1 MIAAGGE
8 THDLP
13 STSEVLGKLADRQ
26 VLDEDTEQPLVERM
40 REIQFFAAPNRSE
53 PRLRHQEQHR
63 LAAARPPA
71 PPALP
76 RGNSAVRNEI
86 EENLIFPAVIRQ
98 PVAQGDRVGIVGA
111 RMAQKDARHA
121 SRLETPR
128 APESDYKDTCGR
140 LSR

>member
-53 PRLRHQEQHR
+53 PRLGPQEQPPP
-63 LAAARPPA
+63 AAARPLVQRA
-71 PPALP
+71 LPALA
-76 RGNSAVRNEI
+76 RGNAALRIEI

-98 PVAQGDRVGIVGA
+98 P
-111 RMAQKDARHA
+111 
-121 SRLETPR
+121 
-128 APESDYKDTCGR
+128 
-140 LSR
+140 